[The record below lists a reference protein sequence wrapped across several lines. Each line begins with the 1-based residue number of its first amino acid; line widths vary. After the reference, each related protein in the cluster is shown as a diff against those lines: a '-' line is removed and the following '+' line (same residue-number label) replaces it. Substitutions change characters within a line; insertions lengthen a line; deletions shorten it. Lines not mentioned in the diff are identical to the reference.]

1 MNCLKQIDA
10 QGVGS
15 ICIDSNSYQSI
26 SDVFKMNNLVSDIC
40 KILSGKRTFVGK
52 LRNDDSKSIAVKFC
66 ETEGCIIGTASC
78 CGEKAYLMLPN
89 KDLLTKDFAWNYIDL
104 LSRLA
109 YNIRCKKALSTA
121 KDVLCK

>member
-66 ETEGCIIGTASC
+66 ETEDCIIGTASC
-78 CGEKAYLMLPN
+78 CGEKAYQMLPN
-89 KDLLTKDFAWNYIDL
+89 KDLLTKDFAWNYIEL
-104 LSRLA
+104 LSHLA
-109 YNIRCKKALSTA
+109 HNIRCKIALSTA
-121 KDVLCK
+121 KDIHI

>member
-1 MNCLKQIDA
+1 MKCLNQIDA

-15 ICIDSNSYQSI
+15 ICIDSNSYQSM

-66 ETEGCIIGTASC
+66 ETEDCIIGTASC
-78 CGEKAYLMLPN
+78 CGEKAY
-89 KDLLTKDFAWNYIDL
+89 
-104 LSRLA
+104 
-109 YNIRCKKALSTA
+109 
-121 KDVLCK
+121 

>member
-1 MNCLKQIDA
+1 MKCLNQIDA

-66 ETEGCIIGTASC
+66 ETEDCIIGTASC
-78 CGEKAYLMLPN
+78 CGEKAYQIASTEYLR
-89 KDLLTKDFAWNYIDL
+89 TKDFAFCYIDL

-109 YNIRCKKALSTA
+109 FNIRCKKALSIA

>member
-66 ETEGCIIGTASC
+66 ETEDCVIGTASC
-78 CGEKAYLMLPN
+78 CGEKAYQMLPN
-89 KDLLTKDFAWNYIDL
+89 KDLLTKDFAWNYIEL
-104 LSRLA
+104 LSHLA
-109 YNIRCKKALSTA
+109 HNIRCKIALSTA
-121 KDVLCK
+121 KDIHI

>member
-66 ETEGCIIGTASC
+66 ETDDCIIGTASC
-78 CGEKAYLMLPN
+78 CGEKAYQMLPN
-89 KDLLTKDFAWNYIDL
+89 KDLVTKDFAWNYIEL

-121 KDVLCK
+121 KDVRI